1 MPCLASFMNTGF
13 LCGRDFAPVSA
24 APAQQANNGTAI
36 ADAQPAGDGRQYL
49 HEIVANGRNGL
60 DVDKYD
66 YLSRDAYCCGV
77 PMAAE
82 LNRLKTFSKV
92 TAQLCRLQSSILL
105 L

>member
-1 MPCLASFMNTGF
+1 MSAKAAKQAS
-13 LCGRDFAPVSA
+13 
-24 APAQQANNGTAI
+24 NGVAV
-36 ADAQPAGDGRQYL
+36 ADARPAGDGRQYL

-92 TAQLCRLQSSILL
+92 T
-105 L
+105 